1 MKSALS
7 RVGAAVGAVYV
18 LVGIAGFAVTTGGGG
33 DMGSGAM
40 ANGAHL
46 LWFQVNPL
54 HNIVHIALGAL
65 LLVAATR
72 GAVAARQAMLL
83 VGSVYLLL
91 GLAGPMVMGTS
102 ANIVGLNNADHLLHV
117 ITAVLL
123 IGAAAVLGRRLQPVS

>member
-18 LVGIAGFAVTTGGGG
+18 LVGIAGFTVTTGGGQ
-33 DMGSGAM
+33 MGSGPM
-40 ANGAHL
+40 NHGSHL

-54 HNIVHIALGAL
+54 HNMVHIALGAL

-72 GAVAARQAMLL
+72 GAFAARQAMLL

-91 GLAGPMVMGTS
+91 GLAGPMIMGTS
-102 ANIVGLNNADHLLHV
+102 ANVVGVNNADHLLHV

-123 IGAAAVLGRRLQPVS
+123 IGAAVVLGRRLQPVS